1 MEIKIPLKR
10 ICGDITHSKQ
20 NLERNVILQETL
32 LFCLHSILRG
42 HLGGGT
48 GPSYR
53 FWPQVQIDM
62 HRGWVASLCQIKVS
76 ICSLQHCLPQV
87 QRLQSQR
94 PWNLELAW
102 LCTVWQALQ
111 GFISRPGRVHLQWEF
126 SSPTSRVS
134 GAFINSSAAFIQH
147 MHCFTS
153 MYVWPPCLELFELPE
168 LRSKFKMMD
177 SFRNLSQQTVYFNW
191 LSWFCIWSSIQ
202 VIRSFSALMQAVF
215 EFSLTS
221 FSSVKGIL

>member
-1 MEIKIPLKR
+1 MWGHYPQQTKSGKECHSPRNSFVLFAQHFKR
-10 ICGDITHSKQ
+10 ASWR
-20 NLERNVILQETL
+20 RNWAILPFLAKGANWYAQ
-32 LFCLHSILRG
+32 R
-42 HLGGGT
+42 
-48 GPSYR
+48 
-53 FWPQVQIDM
+53 
-62 HRGWVASLCQIKVS
+62 WVASLCQIKVS
-76 ICSLQHCLPQV
+76 ICSLQHCLPQA

-177 SFRNLSQQTVYFNW
+177 SFRNLPQQTVYFN
-191 LSWFCIWSSIQ
+191 
-202 VIRSFSALMQAVF
+202 
-215 EFSLTS
+215 
-221 FSSVKGIL
+221 